1 MARLRGAW
9 VGVGFRFR
17 YRRSVL
23 EPGEVDPTEIGQQV
37 ARSVVFGQRDLLLV
51 RVEDL
56 GVEAEAP
63 QFLDEG
69 LVGLDASEDVVRL
82 DGEQLLQDVRGAVRL
97 ERPDLHLAEAL
108 SAELGLATQRLLRDE
123 AVWAGR
129 ARVDLVL

>member
-9 VGVGFRFR
+9 VGVGFSFSD
-17 YRRSVL
+17 RRSVL

-63 QFLDEG
+63 QFLDEDLEGLGDPRWLDLFALDDG

-108 SAELGLATQRLLRDE
+108 AVELAAAT
-123 AVWAGR
+123 
-129 ARVDLVL
+129 